1 MTVKVKS
8 CVAQSDR
15 ISHKDAVCS
24 LQEFTAG
31 GVDEDT
37 LLFTEGSSRGQT
49 VLSPRTSIPSL
60 SKRDSKNMD
69 IKHTSHISNTLICK
83 KKQNNLKE
91 ISNV

>member
-15 ISHKDAVCS
+15 NSHKDAVGS

-31 GVDEDT
+31 GVDEDAV
-37 LLFTEGSSRGQT
+37 LFTEGSSRGQT
-49 VLSPRTSIPSL
+49 VLSPRMPIPSL
-60 SKRDSKNMD
+60 SERDSKNMD
-69 IKHTSHISNTLICK
+69 IKHTSHISNSLTAK
-83 KKQNNLKE
+83 KLNNLNE